1 MWKNVKALEEENK
14 RLRKEKEEWINRALQ
29 LSKTLYNERMEAKK
43 AQEESQ
49 K

>member
-1 MWKNVKALEEENK
+1 MKALEEENK

-29 LSKTLYNERMEAKK
+29 LSKTLYNERMEAKN